1 MSLSSTDLKRRNRSS
16 IFHHIY
22 SCRTISKSD
31 LAADLRLSL
40 PTVTDGLQEL
50 QKQGLVVRE
59 GNFRST
65 GGRPADIY
73 RLNGNRHV
81 AIGVEILQ
89 NSVRAAA
96 VNLYGEVVDS
106 SFRKSDFST
115 DRSFYRKLGTFVN
128 SFARQCREKYGEPLG
143 VGISVP
149 AIVDYERRCVPHSML
164 LECGQ
169 FSTDDLTSYIELPC
183 ACMHDAESGAYAET
197 WYSRPGEDSLILFL
211 NTYLCNAMI
220 IGGKVLV
227 SRTQSSGTV
236 EHMVIHEKGRTCY
249 CGKHGCSDAY
259 CSARS
264 LLERS
269 GYADLESFFDARD
282 RKDAGAQKTW
292 DSYLDDLALTID
304 NARMVIPCNIILS
317 GLLRP
322 FITDEDIGKLKEKIR
337 KITVFKQTECTISRG
352 GCDADAVLTG
362 SALSIISDFIN
373 SI

>member
-1 MSLSSTDLKRRNRSS
+1 MSISSADLKRRNRSS
-16 IFHHIY
+16 IFHRIY
-22 SCRTISKSD
+22 TGRTVSKSD
-31 LAADLRLSL
+31 LAAELKLSI
-40 PTVTDGLQEL
+40 PTVTDGLKEL
-50 QKQGLVVRE
+50 KARGLVVRE

-73 RLNGNRHV
+73 RLNENRYV

-89 NSVRAAA
+89 HSVRAAA
-96 VNLYGEVVDS
+96 VNLYGEVVDT

-128 SFARQCREKYGEPLG
+128 SFARQCREKYGEPIG
-143 VGISVP
+143 VGISIP

-164 LECGQ
+164 LESGQ
-169 FSTDDLTSYIELPC
+169 FSTDDLTHYIELPC
-183 ACMHDAESGAYAET
+183 VCMHDAESGAYAET
-197 WYSRPGEDSLILFL
+197 WYSRPEDDSLIIFL
-211 NTYLCNAMI
+211 NNYLCNALI

-236 EHMVIHEKGRTCY
+236 EHMVIHEKGRICY
-249 CGKHGCSDAY
+249 CGKPGCSDAY
-259 CSARS
+259 CSAKS

-269 GYADLESFFDARD
+269 GFSDLESFFKARD
-282 RKDAGAQKTW
+282 RKEDGALETW

-322 FITDEDIGKLKEKIR
+322 FITDEDIKRLKEKIR
-337 KITVFKQTECTISRG
+337 EITVFKQADCRISRG

-373 SI
+373 SL